1 MELLWVIQ
9 QAQNQPAKQCP
20 NQQRL
25 QLSQQT
31 SNVLKSTLVTVPPQ
45 DPHQT

>member
-1 MELLWVIQ
+1 MGNSPSSE
-9 QAQNQPAKQCP
+9 PAKQCP
-20 NQQRL
+20 NQQRV

-45 DPHQT
+45 DPYQTKGD